1 MRVELEVRELLTALE
16 LLRLKETGKEILTQR
31 IWFKDG
37 VGNVL
42 MFSMS

>member
-1 MRVELEVRELLTALE
+1 MRVELEVSELLTVLE
-16 LLRLKETGKEILTQR
+16 LLKLKETGKEILTQR

-37 VGNVL
+37 DGNAL